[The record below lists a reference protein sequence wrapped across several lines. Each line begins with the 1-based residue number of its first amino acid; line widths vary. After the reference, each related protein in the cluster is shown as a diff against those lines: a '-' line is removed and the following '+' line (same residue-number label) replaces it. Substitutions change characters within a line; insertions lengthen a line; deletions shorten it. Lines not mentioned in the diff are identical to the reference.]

1 MNCHLVN
8 YLIENHKSLLA
19 PPVSGRVA
27 DISTMFAMHH
37 QSSTPTSGKLQNRH
51 GEGHPSST
59 GPKPQFEKFWDDLV
73 LIEGISP
80 GCLSFS
86 TLDDHKDVDATIEYI
101 DVETLRIMANVVSPG
116 TYEEQ
121 HSGNIVA
128 KVRNDA
134 NSTLADRLYSV
145 LNSHAADT
153 PNQQRLDIL
162 QQTLNVKTASYVLG
176 RERAS
181 KFTPH
186 TGFIPIC
193 ANKNHCSILSSI
205 AAVSNNKVVAMDV
218 NKVQHADQDCPGLY
232 KCAHSKIHYIPNL
245 KPQTDPSLGD
255 CSYLDTCH
263 KLNSCRYVHYLQYMP
278 ETLAQTTAAGVTQM
292 NEASIRNK
300 QICLYTQ
307 GLNCSVASQPTLPA
321 QWIRCDIRKFDF
333 NILGKFS
340 VIVADPAWNI
350 RMNLPYGTCN
360 DSELADLPL
369 DLLQHEGIIFLWVT
383 GRAIEVGK
391 TSLQKWGYQVC
402 NEVSWIKTNQLGRTI
417 VTGRTGHWLN
427 HSKEHL
433 LVGVKGSAR
442 WLTRQSDIDLIVSAS
457 RETSRKPD
465 ELYGMI
471 ERLVGPHARKLEIFG
486 RDHNTRPGWF
496 TIGNQ
501 LNGDR
506 VCELDVKTKY
516 NQYLQNQSRS
526 TVPRY
531 SAFT

>member
-1 MNCHLVN
+1 MNCELLK
-8 YLIENHKSLLA
+8 YLIENHSGLLA
-19 PPVSGRVA
+19 PPISGRVA
-27 DISTMFAMHH
+27 DITTVFAMEEPKD
-37 QSSTPTSGKLQNRH
+37 SRATPDTKV
-51 GEGHPSST
+51 
-59 GPKPQFEKFWDDLV
+59 WDDLV
-73 LIEGISP
+73 VIESISP
-80 GCLSFS
+80 GCLSFGNLE
-86 TLDDHKDVDATIEYI
+86 THQNTDATIEYI
-101 DVETLRIMANVVSPG
+101 DVETLRIMMNVVEPG
-116 TYEEQ
+116 TYEVEDQ
-121 HSGNIVA
+121 ESGKTVA
-128 KVRNDA
+128 KARKPDA
-134 NSTLADRLYSV
+134 NLSLADRLDTV
-145 LNSHAADT
+145 LESHAADT
-153 PNQQRLDIL
+153 PNQQKLDRL
-162 QQTLNVKTASYVLG
+162 QQALDVKPASHVLG

-186 TGFIPIC
+186 AGFIPVC
-193 ANKNHCSILSSI
+193 ANKNHCSILSNI
-205 AAVSNNKVVAMDV
+205 ATISNNKVVAMDA
-218 NKVQHADQDCPGLY
+218 NKVQNADQDCPGLF
-232 KCAHSKIHYIPNL
+232 KCALSKIHYIPNL

-278 ETLAQTTAAGVTQM
+278 ESLANTTAASVTHI
-292 NEASIRNK
+292 NEASTRNK
-300 QICLYTQ
+300 HICLYTQ
-307 GLNCSVASQPTLPA
+307 GLNCSVASQSILPA
-321 QWIRCDIRKFDF
+321 QWIQCDVRKFDF

-402 NEVSWIKTNQLGRTI
+402 NEISWIKTNQLGRTI

-433 LVGVKGSAR
+433 LVGVKGSAN

-501 LNGDR
+501 LNGDK
-506 VCELDVKTKY
+506 VCELDVKMKY
-516 NQYLQNQSRS
+516 NRYLHKQGRS
-526 TVPRY
+526 TSPRF
-531 SAFT
+531 SAVT